1 MNSAIIV
8 AAGSGSRLGGL
19 KKQFLEIGGKIVL
32 RRSVEKIIQSGIC
45 DIIISTAAEDVG
57 FVERMFSDHKKT
69 VRVIAGGK
77 TRQQSVRNAFE
88 ICDGDGIV
96 LIHDAARPFVEVE
109 HIVKVM
115 EAAEEMGA
123 AALGVASTDTVK
135 FVENNLITKT
145 INRKNV
151 YLIQTP
157 QAFSKKIY
165 RQSLNGASG
174 EYTDDCQ
181 LVEKAG
187 YDIKIVEG
195 NKDNIKITTIH
206 DLKYAKFL
214 AEIEAE
220 NLKGD

>member
-1 MNSAIIV
+1 MN
-8 AAGSGSRLGGL
+8 
-19 KKQFLEIGGKIVL
+19 
-32 RRSVEKIIQSGIC
+32 RREMIK
-45 DIIISTAAEDVG
+45 
-57 FVERMFSDHKKT
+57 
-69 VRVIAGGK
+69 
-77 TRQQSVRNAFE
+77 N
-88 ICDGDGIV
+88 
-96 LIHDAARPFVEVE
+96 
-109 HIVKVM
+109 
-115 EAAEEMGA
+115 MGA